1 MGAGEPAKGRKA
13 APVHSIVWMPACHS
27 CLSHKS
33 RTQTQA
39 GTGTKS
45 PGHTLPP
52 QSTRH
57 PTPKQ
62 RFWQFAHF

>member
-13 APVHSIVWMPACHS
+13 APVHSIVLIPACHS
-27 CLSHKS
+27 YLSHKS
-33 RTQTQA
+33 RTRTQA

-45 PGHTLPP
+45 PGRTLPP

-62 RFWQFAHF
+62 RSWQFAPF